1 MKKLFFVR
9 SGSTCRMLRILAA
22 AMLLL
27 PVNLQPV
34 RASRQDAGAKSSL
47 TVKMKDATLSS
58 VFAEVERTS
67 RYAFIYTDDV
77 RPLLDRRVSV
87 SVRSATIDELLSAV
101 LKGTELTGRVRENQ
115 VIISKAPAR
124 KNAAVAPPLP
134 AADSGREIVLQG
146 TVISSADN
154 KPIVGVSVYVEGT
167 TVGAT
172 SDINGNYTL
181 KVPAGTKHVTFAFL
195 GYKICNFIT
204 YWFTVTYNVY
214 QRAVLNLVSF
224 WYHYITFVII
234 SLNFISYIF
243 LLYF

>member
-34 RASRQDAGAKSSL
+34 RASRQDAGGKSSL

-101 LKGTELTGRVRENQ
+101 LKGTELTGR
-115 VIISKAPAR
+115 
-124 KNAAVAPPLP
+124 
-134 AADSGREIVLQG
+134 
-146 TVISSADN
+146 
-154 KPIVGVSVYVEGT
+154 
-167 TVGAT
+167 
-172 SDINGNYTL
+172 
-181 KVPAGTKHVTFAFL
+181 
-195 GYKICNFIT
+195 
-204 YWFTVTYNVY
+204 
-214 QRAVLNLVSF
+214 
-224 WYHYITFVII
+224 
-234 SLNFISYIF
+234 
-243 LLYF
+243 

>member
-124 KNAAVAPPLP
+124 KNAAVTPPFRLRIP
-134 AADSGREIVLQG
+134 VGKSSCRGR
-146 TVISSADN
+146 
-154 KPIVGVSVYVEGT
+154 
-167 TVGAT
+167 
-172 SDINGNYTL
+172 
-181 KVPAGTKHVTFAFL
+181 
-195 GYKICNFIT
+195 
-204 YWFTVTYNVY
+204 
-214 QRAVLNLVSF
+214 
-224 WYHYITFVII
+224 
-234 SLNFISYIF
+234 
-243 LLYF
+243 